1 MADLDKRVTRR
12 EFLRTGTRGAA
23 LVGLGVTGAA
33 MIVRHRAAPG
43 EYVWQIDPAKCIAC
57 GNCETNC
64 VITPSAVKCL
74 HTHSMCGR
82 CNFCFGYYD
91 LRGGSAIHA
100 GVEYQLCPTDA
111 IRREF
116 LGGPY
121 FEYLIEEDLCIG
133 CGLCVKGCVG
143 SGNSSLYLQVRHP
156 MQRPARSANAGDE
169 RGELFDGTCVN
180 CNECSI
186 AIACPAEAFTR
197 VPADDPYPFRN
208 PNRSTPPTAA
218 GAGAGDEH

>member
-1 MADLDKRVTRR
+1 MADRAKAVTRR
-12 EFLRTGTRGAA
+12 EILRIGGRGAA
-23 LVGLGVTGAA
+23 VIGLGVAA
-33 MIVRHRAAPG
+33 GGMVLRRRDAPRQM
-43 EYVWQIDPAKCIAC
+43 VWQIDPRKCIAC
-57 GNCETNC
+57 GNCEVNC
-64 VITPSAVKCL
+64 VLQPSAVKCL

-91 LRGGSAIHA
+91 LRAGSEVHA

-121 FEYLIEEDLCIG
+121 FEYTIDEEDCIG

-143 SGNSSLYLQVRHP
+143 SGNGSLYLQVRHR
-156 MQRPARSANAGDE
+156 MRGDPP
-169 RGELFDGTCVN
+169 GDVPDGRCVN

-186 AIACPAEAFTR
+186 AIACPAQAFVR
-197 VPADDPYPFRN
+197 VPADDPHPFRN
-208 PNRSTPPTAA
+208 PDSP
-218 GAGAGDEH
+218 GS